1 MIGKRIARRFFRDAW
16 GEDWTPPW
24 FQPDWPGPGFR
35 GPWGPGPRGPWG
47 RGPWGPGYGHGRW
60 ASPEQQALRSTAAE
74 VARLFVIASRSA
86 WDNPDRQ
93 AQLRSFLERSRKELT
108 DIIYG
113 ADQGTPPSS
122 STNVEQA

>member
-1 MIGKRIARRFFRDAW
+1 MIGRRFARRFFRDGW
-16 GEDWTPPW
+16 GEDWAPPW
-24 FQPDWPGPGFR
+24 FQPDWPGPR

-47 RGPWGPGYGHGRW
+47 PGPGRRW

-86 WDNPDRQ
+86 WDNPERQ
-93 AQLRSFLERSRKELT
+93 AQLRSFLERSRKELS

-113 ADQGTPPSS
+113 TDQGTPPSNP
-122 STNVEQA
+122 TNVEQA

>member
-1 MIGKRIARRFFRDAW
+1 MIGRRFARRFFRDAW

-24 FQPDWPGPGFR
+24 FQPDWPGPR

-47 RGPWGPGYGHGRW
+47 PGPRGPWGPGPGRRW

-86 WDNPDRQ
+86 WDNPERQ
-93 AQLRSFLERSRKELT
+93 AQLRSFLERSRKELS

-113 ADQGTPPSS
+113 SDQGTPPSNP
-122 STNVEQA
+122 TNVEQA